1 MATKNEQKQFEREL
15 TGKEVAISVAA
26 MAVMVLLAGIDE
38 NKVWGMGEW
47 LRVALG
53 LALGAATCV
62 WQYKRM
68 HTSIDNDKSEE
79 E

>member
-15 TGKEVAISVAA
+15 TGREVAISVAMLIA
-26 MAVMVLLAGIDE
+26 TVLLAGIDE
-38 NKVWGMGEW
+38 NQVWGVAEW

-53 LALGAATCV
+53 LAMGAGTCV

-68 HTSIDNDKSEE
+68 HTPIEGEKSKEE
-79 E
+79 

>member
-15 TGKEVAISVAA
+15 TGKEVAICVVAI
-26 MAVMVLLAGIDE
+26 AVMVLLAGINED
-38 NKVWGMGEW
+38 KVWGVAEW
-47 LRVALG
+47 LRVVLG

-68 HTSIDNDKSEE
+68 HTTIDNDKSEE

>member
-15 TGKEVAISVAA
+15 TGKEVAICVAG
-26 MAVMVLLAGIDE
+26 MAVMVLLAGINED
-38 NKVWGMGEW
+38 KVWGVAEW

-68 HTSIDNDKSEE
+68 HTPIDNNKSEE

>member
-15 TGKEVAISVAA
+15 TGKEVAICAAA
-26 MAVMVLLAGIDE
+26 MAVMVLLVCIDE
-38 NKVWGMGEW
+38 NRAWSMGDW
-47 LRVALG
+47 VRVILG
-53 LALGAATCV
+53 LALGAGTCV

-68 HTSIDNDKSEE
+68 HTPLENEKSEE

>member
-15 TGKEVAISVAA
+15 TGKEVAICVAG

-38 NKVWGMGEW
+38 NRVWGVAEW
-47 LRVALG
+47 LRVVLG
-53 LALGAATCV
+53 LALGAGTCV

-68 HTSIDNDKSEE
+68 HTPIEGEKSEE